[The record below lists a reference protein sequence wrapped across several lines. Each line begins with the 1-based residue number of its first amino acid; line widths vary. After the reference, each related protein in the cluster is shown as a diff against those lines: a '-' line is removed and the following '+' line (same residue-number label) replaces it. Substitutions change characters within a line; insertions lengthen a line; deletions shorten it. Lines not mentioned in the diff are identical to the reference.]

1 MIQLIQMKFDSNKN
15 KTFKAF
21 NVFIVFIKHFI
32 ISKEML
38 RKIGYIECHSIT
50 LVSKHQSVLLYL
62 MDHFTISDIEQLSGI
77 KAHTLRVWEQRYRIF
92 TPKRKDSQHRYY
104 DNEDLKYILR
114 IANLNQKGYKI
125 SKIARMSSEEIRSLT
140 IELAQTE
147 SMYEQFIAQMLEATL
162 ALDEIKLKK
171 AFDTVTLYAET
182 EEIVMH
188 LLYPFMS
195 RLGMNWMADVVR
207 PVHEHFASNFVA
219 GKILQATH
227 ALESASNGPG
237 VILFTPE
244 GEYHEI
250 PTLFIQY
257 LLKKNGHRVAYFGAN
272 TSLEAITEY
281 LRLKD
286 ADRIH
291 FHVITHLGNTSLNDY
306 TQNLLES
313 FPGKKIIASGP
324 HALQITLKHPNLNI
338 IRSMDALLALCR
350 QPAVL

>member
-1 MIQLIQMKFDSNKN
+1 
-15 KTFKAF
+15 
-21 NVFIVFIKHFI
+21 
-32 ISKEML
+32 
-38 RKIGYIECHSIT
+38 
-50 LVSKHQSVLLYL
+50 

-125 SKIARMSSEEIRSLT
+125 SRIARMSIEEIRSLT
-140 IELAQTE
+140 LEMANTE
-147 SMYEQFIAQMLEATL
+147 SMYEHFIAQMLEATL
-162 ALDEIKLKK
+162 ALDETKLKK
-171 AFDTVTLYAET
+171 AFDTVTLYAEM

-195 RLGMNWMADVVR
+195 RLGINWMADVVR

-219 GKILQATH
+219 GKIMHAIQSLQATPK
-227 ALESASNGPG
+227 GPN
-237 VILFTPE
+237 VILFAPK

-257 LLKKNGHRVAYFGAN
+257 MLKKNGYRVAYFGAN
-272 TSLEAITEY
+272 TDLEAISEY
-281 LRLKD
+281 LRLKN
-286 ADRIH
+286 ADLIH

-306 TQNLLES
+306 AQTLLES

-338 IRSMDALLALCR
+338 IRSMNALLELCR
-350 QPAVL
+350 QPAAREY

>member
-1 MIQLIQMKFDSNKN
+1 
-15 KTFKAF
+15 
-21 NVFIVFIKHFI
+21 
-32 ISKEML
+32 
-38 RKIGYIECHSIT
+38 
-50 LVSKHQSVLLYL
+50 

-125 SKIARMSSEEIRSLT
+125 SRIARMSIEEIRSLT
-140 IELAQTE
+140 LEMANTE
-147 SMYEQFIAQMLEATL
+147 SMYEHFIAQMLEATL
-162 ALDEIKLKK
+162 ALDETKLKK
-171 AFDTVTLYAET
+171 AFDTVTLYAEM

-188 LLYPFMS
+188 LLSPFLS
-195 RLGMNWMADVVR
+195 RLGINWMADVVR

-219 GKILQATH
+219 GKIMHAIQSLQATPK
-227 ALESASNGPG
+227 GPN
-237 VILFTPE
+237 VILFAPK

-257 LLKKNGHRVAYFGAN
+257 MLKKNGYRVAYFGAN
-272 TSLEAITEY
+272 TGLEAISEY
-281 LRLKD
+281 LRLKN
-286 ADRIH
+286 ADLIH

-306 TQNLLES
+306 VQTLLES

-338 IRSMDALLALCR
+338 IRSMNALLELCR
-350 QPAVL
+350 QPAAREY

>member
-1 MIQLIQMKFDSNKN
+1 MKFDSNKN

-114 IANLNQKGYKI
+114 IANLNHKGYKI

-244 GEYHEI
+244 GEYHENRPPCCLFWREYKPRSHYRI
-250 PTLFIQY
+250 LTLKRCRSHPLSCYHPSGEYIAKRLYSKLIGIFSR
-257 LLKKNGHRVAYFGAN
+257 KKNHC
-272 TSLEAITEY
+272 
-281 LRLKD
+281 
-286 ADRIH
+286 
-291 FHVITHLGNTSLNDY
+291 
-306 TQNLLES
+306 
-313 FPGKKIIASGP
+313 
-324 HALQITLKHPNLNI
+324 
-338 IRSMDALLALCR
+338 IRSACTTNYPER
-350 QPAVL
+350 S

>member
-1 MIQLIQMKFDSNKN
+1 MKFDSNKN

-21 NVFIVFIKHFI
+21 NVYIINFKHFI

-38 RKIGYIECHSIT
+38 RKTRNIECHSIT
-50 LVSKHQSVLLYL
+50 LISKHESVLLYP

-114 IANLNQKGYKI
+114 IANLNQNGYKI
-125 SKIARMSSEEIRSLT
+125 SKIARMSSDEIRSLT
-140 IELAQTE
+140 IELAHTE
-147 SMYEQFIAQMLEATL
+147 SMYEQFITQMVDATMS
-162 ALDEIKLKK
+162 LDEDQLKK
-171 AFDTVTLYAET
+171 TFDTIRLYAEM
-182 EEIVMH
+182 EEIVLH
-188 LLYPFMS
+188 LLYPFMT

-227 ALESASNGPG
+227 ALESAPNGPAT
-237 VILFTPE
+237 ILFTPE

-257 LLKKNGHRVAYFGAN
+257 LLKKNGHRVTYFGAN
-272 TSLEAITEY
+272 TSLEAIKEY

-286 ADRIH
+286 ADCIH
-291 FHVITHLGNTSLNDY
+291 FHVITHLGNTPLNDY
-306 TQNLLES
+306 TQSLLET
-313 FPGKKIIASGP
+313 FPGKKIIVSGP
-324 HALQITLKHPNLNI
+324 LALQITLKHPDLNI
-338 IRSMDALLALCR
+338 VRSMDSLMALCH
-350 QPAVL
+350 ASS